1 MKKPC
6 LITFLLCLIMA
17 ASFARE
23 TTFETSY
30 FRLILDQQGQ
40 VISLFDKNRNV
51 EYHSGDQPSPFLR
64 IRVSEKV
71 LFPEKMEV
79 HRDQLILTFSQE
91 DIQIEIHPKE
101 HSDYL
106 SFEIVS
112 ISNVSKID
120 WVVWGPFST
129 TIREM
134 VGEAVGV
141 VRNKDFAIGIQALN
155 VKTLGGYPDAESD
168 IEPAYDI
175 FETGDLVD
183 VDASWRNKKFYRGQT
198 AKVSENGSLLQA
210 YSRNRNKDRIIA
222 NVGHDRFLAPAFEDG
237 GPVGS
242 KIALFGSPSELTLDL
257 IGKIEIQEGLPHPL
271 IDGEWAKKSR
281 KATASYLILDFT
293 AENIDRAIELTQKA
307 GLEYLYHGGPF
318 RNWGH
323 FDLKKEPFP
332 DNWKSLKAAV
342 DRASQKGVHL
352 GVHTLSNFIS
362 TDDPYV
368 TPKPH
373 PGLAKVGYS
382 VLVKPLTRDDKVI
395 YIESPDF
402 FNQME
407 NNSLQAVQIGDE
419 IVRYRSVSSEAP
431 WRLEGCLRGAYGT
444 KSGAHAEG
452 MEIGKLMDHAYQVFL
467 GDADLSGEM
476 AITLARLFNETGLKQ
491 VSFDG
496 LEGTWSTGMGQYAR
510 SLFTKTWYDHL
521 DSHLQGKVINDA
533 SNPSHFNWHINTR
546 YNWGEPW
553 YAGFRESQTNYR
565 LMNQDFYQ
573 RNLLPAMLGWF
584 SMRPETS
591 LEDTEWLLA
600 RAAGFDAGFAFNL
613 SFDAVEKNG
622 KSMRIFEAIKN
633 WEEARMAGAFTA
645 DQKSRMQD
653 IQNEFRLV
661 PEGTEKW
668 TLIPYQIARLEHPH
682 RLKQP
687 GEPLQTSIHWENPY
701 ASRPLQFLISLVP
714 ASGES
719 EAKASKITL
728 TVNQFYALEIPLTLK
743 TNQHVQLMENGDL
756 VLYDS
761 NWQEMEVLSGLE
773 LIPDLENG
781 TNELSVTADFEA
793 APGAV
798 VNVEIRS
805 RGPVETVSAMDR

>member
-1 MKKPC
+1 MKKRC
-6 LITFLLCLIMA
+6 LITFLLCLVMA
-17 ASFARE
+17 ASFAQE
-23 TTFETSY
+23 TTFETSN
-30 FRLILDQQGQ
+30 FRLLLDQQGH
-40 VISLFDKNRNV
+40 VNSLFDKDNKV

-64 IRVSEKV
+64 IRVSGKV

-79 HRDQLILTFSQE
+79 QSDRLILTFPQE
-91 DIQIEIHPKE
+91 DIRIEIQPKAY
-101 HSDYL
+101 SNYL

-112 ISNVSKID
+112 ISNMHKVD
-120 WVVWGPFST
+120 WVVWGPFPT
-129 TIREM
+129 TIREII
-134 VGEAVGV
+134 GEAVGV
-141 VRNKDFAIGIQALN
+141 VRNDDFAIGIQALN

-183 VDASWRNKKFYRGQT
+183 VDAGWRNKKFYRGQT

-222 NVGHDRFLAPAFEDG
+222 NVGHNRYLAPAFEDG
-237 GPVGS
+237 GPLGS
-242 KIALFGSPSELTLDL
+242 KIALFGSPSKLVLDL

-281 KATASYLILDFT
+281 KATSSYLILDFT
-293 AENIDRAIELTQKA
+293 VENLDRAIEFTQKA

-318 RNWGH
+318 QNWGH
-323 FDLKKEPFP
+323 FDLKKESFP
-332 DNWKSLKAAV
+332 DNWKSLKACV
-342 DRASQKGVHL
+342 DRARQKGVQL

-373 PGLAKVGYS
+373 PGLAKVGFS
-382 VLVKPLTRDDKVI
+382 SLAKPLTREENVI
-395 YIESPDF
+395 HIESPDF

-419 IVRYRSVSSEAP
+419 IIRYRSVSPEAP

-444 KSGAHAEG
+444 EPQAYSEG
-452 MEIGKLMDHAYQVFL
+452 TSIGKLMDHAYQVFL
-467 GDADLSGEM
+467 GDADLSEEM

-510 SLFTKTWYDHL
+510 SLFTKTWFDHL
-521 DSHLQGKVINDA
+521 NADLQGKVINDA
-533 SNPSHFNWHINTR
+533 SNPSHFNWHISTR

-613 SFDAVEKNG
+613 SFDAVERNG
-622 KSMRIFEAIKN
+622 QSAAIFEAIRN
-633 WEEARMAGAFTA
+633 WERARMTGAFTA
-645 DQKSRMQD
+645 GQKSRMQD
-653 IQNEFRLV
+653 IQNEFSLV
-661 PEGTEKW
+661 PEGSEKW
-668 TLIPYQIARLEHPH
+668 KLIPYQIGRMEHPH
-682 RLKQP
+682 ILKQP

-701 ASRPLQFLISLVP
+701 ASQPLQFLISLVP

-719 EAKASKITL
+719 VVKASKITL
-728 TVNQFYALEIPLTLK
+728 TVNQFYALEIPVSLK
-743 TNQHVQLMENGDL
+743 ANQQVKLMENGDL
-756 VLYDS
+756 VLYDKY
-761 NWQEMEVLSGLE
+761 WQKLEVISGLE
-773 LIPDLENG
+773 VIPELENG
-781 TNELSVTADFEA
+781 ENELSVTADFEA
-793 APGAV
+793 APGAALK
-798 VNVEIRS
+798 VEIKS
-805 RGPVETVSAMDR
+805 QGPDETVSAMDR